1 MTMTM
6 DVAIKCFDSLHSSQ
20 TSTFE
25 SLESLY
31 QYHKPRLISLI
42 FLVLLITTAIVSV
55 CVQRFDYS
63 DIVRFSRLW
72 FYCFGNGLLYD
83 DSWVDNDDDDDE
95 DEFMHRVAEWSNQL
109 SFGVRCSVTNK
120 SM

>member
-42 FLVLLITTAIVSV
+42 FLVLLITTAI
-55 CVQRFDYS
+55 
-63 DIVRFSRLW
+63 FSRLW

-109 SFGVRCSVTNK
+109 YHCFENRFQTTSGYRTK
-120 SM
+120 I